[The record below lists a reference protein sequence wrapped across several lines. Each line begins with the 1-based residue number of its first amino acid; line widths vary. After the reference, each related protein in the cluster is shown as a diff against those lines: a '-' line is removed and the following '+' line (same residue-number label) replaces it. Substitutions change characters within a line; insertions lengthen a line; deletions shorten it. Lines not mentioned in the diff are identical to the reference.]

1 MHATLNPHGC
11 VRSAHRLLLWADC
24 LLPDDVVTAA
34 RTWLADGLVDDA
46 VAAVA
51 FAVLS
56 EGITAPDDLA
66 GLLTDALHRAGAAPD
81 AVPVDGAG
89 TLPDL
94 QYHPT
99 GPGGSDLPGSA
110 LDLTDARPHGSGLD
124 PVDREAVDLVRQLRD
139 ATAVWRSWRRPPR
152 PTWGSRGYLV
162 RLADAAPAVDPLTAA
177 YRLPEVT
184 GWFQQRLAGPLVRV
198 YRHEDELPLHLR
210 MALDHAALLWTRP
223 APVRLRV
230 AHDRPGGV
238 RPSPVQR
245 DYLRAGTPVLI
256 DLAYDGPWPDPA
268 RPPMVRT
275 DGTWLWRDTARR
287 IERALAGHIAR
298 VAGPP
303 PPVDETTLRR
313 AVIALGGP

>member
-1 MHATLNPHGC
+1 
-11 VRSAHRLLLWADC
+11 LLLWADC

-34 RTWLADGLVDDA
+34 RAWLAEGLVDDA
-46 VAAVA
+46 VTAVA
-51 FAVLS
+51 FAVVS
-56 EGITAPDDLA
+56 EGVTAPEHLA
-66 GLLTDALHRAGAAPD
+66 GLLTDALHRAGAEPD
-81 AVPVDGAG
+81 AVQVDGTG

-94 QYHPT
+94 QYHPVA
-99 GPGGSDLPGSA
+99 PGGSDLPETA
-110 LDLTDARPHGSGLD
+110 LDLTDARPRGSGLD
-124 PVDREAVDLVRQLRD
+124 PVDRETVNLAGLLRD
-139 ATAVWRSWRRPPR
+139 ATAVWRSWRRPSR
-152 PTWGSRGYLV
+152 QGSRGYLI

-223 APVRLRV
+223 SPVRLRV
-230 AHDRPGGV
+230 ARDRPGGV
-238 RPSPVQR
+238 RPSPAQR

-256 DLAYDGPWPDPA
+256 DLAHDGPWPDLT

-275 DGTWLWRDTARR
+275 DGTWLWRDTAQR
-287 IERALAGHIAR
+287 IERALAAHIAR
-298 VAGPP
+298 AGGPP